1 MCEFV
6 SDWIGKPLL
15 TRGGECI
22 GYVKNVQT
30 DRALRRVRN
39 LECVD
44 GESEEEFLLPASA
57 VAHWGRGALVAARR
71 AQGCKNCLPAPFGI
85 AVYSETGEA
94 LGPVDDFVRE
104 GLQITALRLA
114 DGTRVPVGR
123 LQSLADTA
131 IVGESEAA
139 RPLRRAGARKAPA
152 ADANAP
158 DVNAANA
165 NAPDVNA
172 ANANAPDVNAAGVN
186 VKNMNAGGCAEA
198 ARAVQARA
206 ALKDAGPAG
215 GGAQDGIP
223 AREKEARGA
232 ETAAI
237 QGAPAAARG
246 TDAAESATAAP
257 NAVEAPARS
266 PARKRAG
273 NGLLTGKVLPQDLT
287 DVRGNVLAARGTVVT
302 AEVIRRALRHD
313 KLFALTLLCAN
324 TRGL

>member
-114 DGTRVPVGR
+114 DGTHVPVGR

-152 ADANAP
+152 AD
-158 DVNAANA
+158 A

>member
-15 TRGGECI
+15 TRGGEYI

-57 VAHWGRGALVAARR
+57 IAHWGRGALVAARR

-114 DGTRVPVGR
+114 DGTCVPVGR

-139 RPLRRAGARKAPA
+139 RPLRRAGARKSPA
-152 ADANAP
+152 ADVNAGGVNTANANAA
-158 DVNAANA
+158 DVNAA
-165 NAPDVNA
+165 D
-172 ANANAPDVNAAGVN
+172 VN
-186 VKNMNAGGCAEA
+186 VKNMNAGGRAEA

-206 ALKDAGPAG
+206 ALKDADTAG
-215 GGAQDGIP
+215 GGAQDG
-223 AREKEARGA
+223 AAAQGKEAHGA
-232 ETAAI
+232 ETAAM
-237 QGAPAAARG
+237 QGTPAAVQG
-246 TDAAESATAAP
+246 TAAAESAPAAP
-257 NAVEAPARS
+257 NIGEAPARA
-266 PARKRAG
+266 PARNRAG

-324 TRGL
+324 ARGL

>member
-114 DGTRVPVGR
+114 DGTHVPVGR

-152 ADANAP
+152 AD
-158 DVNAANA
+158 
-165 NAPDVNA
+165 
-172 ANANAPDVNAAGVN
+172 ANAPDVNAAGVN

-246 TDAAESATAAP
+246 TEAAESATAAP

>member
-71 AQGCKNCLPAPFGI
+71 AQGRKNCLPAPFGI

-114 DGTRVPVGR
+114 DGTCVPVGR

-152 ADANAP
+152 P
-158 DVNAANA
+158 GVNAAGVNTANA
-165 NAPDVNA
+165 NAP
-172 ANANAPDVNAAGVN
+172 GVN

-198 ARAVQARA
+198 ARAVKAPA
-206 ALKDAGPAG
+206 AHKDAGPAD
-215 GGAQDGIP
+215 GGAQDEAP
-223 AREKEARGA
+223 AQEKEARGA

>member
-114 DGTRVPVGR
+114 DGTHVPVGR

-172 ANANAPDVNAAGVN
+172 AGVN

-206 ALKDAGPAG
+206 AIKDAGPAG